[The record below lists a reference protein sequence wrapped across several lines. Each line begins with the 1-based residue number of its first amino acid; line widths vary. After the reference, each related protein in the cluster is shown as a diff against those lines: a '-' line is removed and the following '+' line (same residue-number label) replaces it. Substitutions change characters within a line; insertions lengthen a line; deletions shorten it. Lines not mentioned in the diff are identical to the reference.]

1 MVGTAIALGLTVLA
15 LSATT
20 LIGLVYSRNRAGSA
34 ESLISAHGGASDGMT
49 AASVVASMMGAW
61 ILLSPAEA
69 GAAFGGLPAIL
80 GYALGSAVPLALF
93 VPIGRRVRAVMPD
106 GHSLTEYVHARFGP
120 WFYGFVLVVAT
131 FYLFIFLAAEM
142 TGISLALS
150 LIADVPLWITASII
164 GGFVLLYTAY
174 GGLVASLVTD
184 TVQTLIL
191 LPLLV
196 VGFAG
201 AIVALGGPGAIH
213 RDVAATRPAL
223 LDPTNPGG
231 LAFGLYVVFAVLG
244 ANLLNQ
250 GLWQRVWAAE
260 SVHSVRRSFSIAA
273 VAVVP
278 MVLLAG
284 LFGVAAAG
292 LNVVGDSPGIAFFLV
307 LDAAFP
313 DWVTLAVVV
322 IATLL
327 VASSADTVLNAI
339 ASIVTTDLARLRA
352 GIDDG
357 TLSRVARGVTILV
370 AAGTIFVGAQGY
382 GVLTLFLLADL
393 LAAAAVA
400 PFVLGLYL
408 PTLTERGALAAGL
421 AGLAVGLAYFPSI
434 RGVLA
439 GVGLRGLPEPSFL
452 VAFVGATAVAVGV
465 SVTDAAIATDR
476 FAFESLSAS
485 TAAFDRA
492 ETTTPEVNH
501 PDVTPG
507 GERR

>member
-1 MVGTAIALGLTVLA
+1 MVGTATALGVTVLA
-15 LSATT
+15 LGATT
-20 LIGLVYSRNRAGSA
+20 LIGLWYAHSRTATA
-34 ESLISAHGGASDGMT
+34 KSLISAHGQASEGMT
-49 AASVVASMMGAW
+49 AASVVASIMGAW

-93 VPIGRRVRAVMPD
+93 VPIGRRVRRVMPE

-142 TGISLALS
+142 TGISLALA
-150 LIADVPLWITASII
+150 LVADVPLWVTASVI
-164 GGFVLLYTAY
+164 GGFVLIYTAY
-174 GGLVASLVTD
+174 GGLIASLVTD
-184 TVQTLIL
+184 TVQTLLL

-201 AIVALGGPGAIH
+201 AIVALGGTGAVH
-213 RDVAATRPAL
+213 SQVAATQPAL
-223 LDPTNPGG
+223 LNPTNPGG
-231 LAFGLYVVFAVLG
+231 LAFGLYVVFAVIG
-244 ANLLNQ
+244 ANLMNQ
-250 GLWQRVWAAE
+250 GLWQRVWAAD
-260 SVHSVRRSFSIAA
+260 SDASVRRSFGVAA

-292 LNVVGDSPGIAFFLV
+292 LNVVGDQPGIAFFLV

-322 IATLL
+322 VAVLL

-339 ASIVTTDLARLRA
+339 ASIVTTDLARLWT
-352 GIDDG
+352 GLGDG
-357 TLSRVARGVTILV
+357 TLSGVARGVTILV
-370 AAGTIFVGAQGY
+370 AAGAIFVGAQGY

-408 PTLTERGALAAGL
+408 PTLTERGALAAGV

-434 RGVLA
+434 RGALA
-439 GVGLRGLPEPSFL
+439 AIGLGGLPAPSFV
-452 VAFVGATAVAVGV
+452 VAFVGATAVSVGV
-465 SVTDAAIATDR
+465 SLIDAAISTDR
-476 FAFESLSAS
+476 FRFESLAAS
-485 TAAFDRA
+485 TTAFDRFDTSA
-492 ETTTPEVNH
+492 EVER
-501 PDVTPG
+501 PG
-507 GERR
+507 VASGGDQQ